1 MTEIRKGFGAFCY
14 PPLAIYDGHE
24 TQNEMGLA
32 DQNKRKTKGN
42 FLPENEIRAH
52 FKDN

>member
-1 MTEIRKGFGAFCY
+1 MTEWKGGDSLFTDY
-14 PPLAIYDGHE
+14 LSIYDGHE

>member
-14 PPLAIYDGHE
+14 PPLTIYDGHE